1 MRKLCV
7 LFALTAATSI
17 VCAASVRADEPKGN
31 QASQS
36 AKDPNYRYHNGQ
48 WWYWMPQQK
57 NWKVWDG
64 SQWNDYR
71 PGTTRSFSYA
81 DDAAVGP
88 AVSATDQVF
97 GRPLTS
103 VPRSVS
109 TNNQII
115 GSYGFRGA
123 GSKVLGN
130 Y

>member
-7 LFALTAATSI
+7 LLALTAATSI
-17 VCAASVRADEPKGN
+17 LCAGLARADEPQDK
-31 QASQS
+31 QEAKA
-36 AKDPNYRYHNGQ
+36 AKDANYRYHNGQ

-71 PGTTRSFSYA
+71 PGATRSFSYA
-81 DDAAVGP
+81 DDATVRSAEN
-88 AVSATDQVF
+88 ATDQMF

-103 VPRSVS
+103 TPSSVS

-115 GSYGFRGA
+115 GSFGFRGA